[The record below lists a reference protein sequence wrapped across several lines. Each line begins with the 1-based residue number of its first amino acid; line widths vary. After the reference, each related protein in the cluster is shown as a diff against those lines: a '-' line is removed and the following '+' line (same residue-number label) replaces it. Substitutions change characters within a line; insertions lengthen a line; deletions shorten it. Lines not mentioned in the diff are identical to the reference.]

1 MAIIL
6 GIDPG
11 SRTTGYGLLE
21 MENLKIKYL
30 ASGSIVLSDL
40 DFKKRLLVLNES
52 LGQLIREYTPNQAAI
67 EQVFVGKNA
76 SSALKLGH
84 ARGVALLAITQAN
97 LTVSEYS
104 AKVVKKAVTGSGGA
118 NKKQVQTMIAH
129 ILKLRNIP
137 PPDASDALAIALCH
151 GYSDNKTQLLR

>member
-118 NKKQVQTMIAH
+118 NKKQVQTMITH
-129 ILKLRNIP
+129 ILKLKNVP

-151 GYSDNKTQLLR
+151 GYSDNKAQLLR

>member
-118 NKKQVQTMIAH
+118 NKKQVQTMIAN
-129 ILKLRNIP
+129 ILKLKNVP

-151 GYSDNKTQLLR
+151 GYSDNKAQLLR

>member
-84 ARGVALLAITQAN
+84 ARGVALLTITQAN

-118 NKKQVQTMIAH
+118 NKKQVQTMITH
-129 ILKLRNIP
+129 ILKLKNVP

-151 GYSDNKTQLLR
+151 GYSDNKAQLLR

>member
-129 ILKLRNIP
+129 ILKLRNLP

-151 GYSDNKTQLLR
+151 GYSDNKAQLLR

>member
-84 ARGVALLAITQAN
+84 ARGVALLAIAQAN

-151 GYSDNKTQLLR
+151 GYSDNKAQLLR